1 MLNIN
6 DLLKYDQNSNFD
18 ESKESQLKN
27 KLSYLEEKEIEEK
40 VSAQAHSMGLPYVNL
55 INFPI
60 SEEALR
66 MISKEEALNYQAI
79 CFYRTD
85 RLAKIASLDPQN
97 NSFGEF
103 CRHLEAAYDV
113 DIEIYLISANSF
125 NAALRR
131 YETLPKIREAT
142 KGVKIS
148 VEDFKKFENKI
159 KTFHDLNREIQK
171 TDISNLITLVIASS
185 VKSRASD
192 IHIEAEEN
200 GIKLRFRIDGILID
214 VAEIDKK
221 FWLQVISRIKLLS
234 GLKINVV
241 GRPQDGRFVIKLE
254 KENIDVRV
262 SCLPTSYG
270 ESVVMRLLRSSTTG
284 LSFEDLG
291 LRGKSYQILKK
302 EVERPNGMIV
312 TTGPTGSGKTTTL
325 YAIINKLNDE
335 ETKIITLEDPIEY
348 RIKGV
353 NQSQVDQAKNYT
365 FANGLRSILR
375 QDPDVVMVGE
385 IRDTETAKIAI
396 QSALTGHMVVSTLH
410 TNDAAGALP
419 RFLSMGVK
427 PFLLAPALNA
437 VIGQRLVRRI
447 CENCKKEVQLTSE
460 EMDRV
465 KALLQ
470 DIPSSVKIKID
481 FSNLKFYQGRGCP
494 ACQGLGYYGRIG
506 IYEVLAVNSE
516 VEKAILEG
524 SLSEY
529 KVRELSQQ
537 QGMVTMVQD
546 GLLKALDG
554 ITSVEE
560 VFRVAE

>member
-1 MLNIN
+1 MLNID

-18 ESKESQLKN
+18 DSKERQLKN
-27 KLSYLEEKEIEEK
+27 KLSHLEDEEIEEK
-40 VSAQAHSMGLPYVNL
+40 VSTQARSMGLPYMNL
-55 INFPI
+55 TDFPV

-66 MISKEEALNYQAI
+66 MIPKEGALNYQAI

-85 RLAKIASLDPQN
+85 RLAKIGSLDPQN
-97 NSFGEF
+97 NSFSEF
-103 CRHLEAAYDV
+103 CRHFEAAHDLN
-113 DIEIYLISANSF
+113 IEIYLISANSF
-125 NAALRR
+125 NAVLKR
-131 YETLPKIREAT
+131 YETLPKIREMA
-142 KGVKIS
+142 KGVEIS
-148 VEDFKKFENKI
+148 AEDFKKFENKI
-159 KTFHDLNREIQK
+159 QSFQDLNQEIQK

-192 IHIEAEEN
+192 IHIEAEED
-200 GIKLRFRIDGILID
+200 GIKLRFRVDGILID

-254 KENIDVRV
+254 KEKIDVRV

-270 ESVVMRLLRSSTTG
+270 ESVVMRLLRSSTAG

-291 LRGKSYQILKK
+291 LRGRSYQILKR
-302 EVERPNGMIV
+302 EVERPNGMII

-348 RIKGV
+348 RVKGV
-353 NQSQVDQAKNYT
+353 NQSQVDQSKDYT

-385 IRDTETAKIAI
+385 IRDAETAKIAI

-447 CENCKKEVQLTSE
+447 CEKCKKEVQLTSE
-460 EMDRV
+460 KLERV
-465 KALLQ
+465 KALLK
-470 DIPSSVKIKID
+470 DIPSSAEVKID
-481 FSNLKFYQGRGCP
+481 FNNLKFYQGEGCP
-494 ACQGLGYYGRIG
+494 ACQGLGYHGRIG
-506 IYEVLAVNSE
+506 IYEVLAVNAE

-529 KVRELSQQ
+529 KARELSQQ

-554 ITSVEE
+554 ITSIEE